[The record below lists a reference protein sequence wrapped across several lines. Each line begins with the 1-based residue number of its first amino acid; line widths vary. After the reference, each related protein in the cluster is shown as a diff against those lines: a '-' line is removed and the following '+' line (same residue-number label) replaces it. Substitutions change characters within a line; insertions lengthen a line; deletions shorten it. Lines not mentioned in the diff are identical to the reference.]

1 MGPTIAF
8 DPVRFEQFNSPKPSA
23 TGSAECPPLAASGF
37 VHEGKSMGKKNR
49 KGNREPKK
57 PKQIKASTP
66 PISSVADL
74 GKQGARRP
82 R

>member
-1 MGPTIAF
+1 MKG
-8 DPVRFEQFNSPKPSA
+8 KP
-23 TGSAECPPLAASGF
+23 
-37 VHEGKSMGKKNR
+37 MGKKNR

-57 PKQIKASTP
+57 PKQIKASAP